1 MLGGAMLCRRRWCT
15 FADMAVATRSRVV
28 LTGPPLALLI
38 TGAHL
43 ANDAF
48 TNILPVYLP
57 TLQLRFGF
65 GEAMLAT
72 LVALISLSSN
82 VLQAFVGALS
92 DRWGRRRTAAIGLI
106 LSSVLMSFIAVAPTV
121 WALVLVLAI
130 GGLGSAIFHP
140 GAVSMMRDVGAR
152 KSLFIGVFAAGGALG
167 SAIMPVIVLWIMRTY
182 GAEYVPWLA
191 FVGVAVG
198 LALLAL
204 APTQTPATGANRP
217 KVFDAKLFAGPVGLL
232 ALAGIMRATAF
243 VSFSNAMPL
252 YLVSVRGFAPDAGVI
267 GSTLAAYGIAAATGG
282 MLVGIFE
289 GRIGRIRIIVTSML
303 LAVPLLILT
312 LALDP
317 GTLGYYGAVAA
328 AGLLTNASVPLLVVS
343 AQDLAPHAVGPASG
357 MLMGLTWGTAG
368 VAYIGFGA
376 LQELVGISPALVASF
391 IFLVPAALLAGVVLR
406 RHRHALG

>member
-1 MLGGAMLCRRRWCT
+1 
-15 FADMAVATRSRVV
+15 MAVAVRSRVV

-57 TLQLRFGF
+57 TLQLRFGL

-72 LVALISLSSN
+72 LVAIISLSSN

-92 DRWGRRRTAAIGLI
+92 DRWGRRRTAAMGLI
-106 LSSVLMSFIAVAPTV
+106 LSSVLMSFIAVAPTL

-152 KSLFIGVFAAGGALG
+152 KSLFIGVFAAGGAVG
-167 SAIMPVIVLWIMRTY
+167 SAIMPVIVLWIMRVH
-182 GAEYVPWLA
+182 GAQYVPWLA
-191 FVGVAVG
+191 VVGVAIG

-204 APTQTPATGANRP
+204 APSHRPATGVDRP
-217 KVFDAKLFAGPVGLL
+217 KVLDLELFAGPVGLL
-232 ALAGIMRATAF
+232 SLAGIMRATAF
-243 VSFSNAMPL
+243 VSFTNAMPL
-252 YLVSVRGFAPDAGVI
+252 YLVSVRGFAADAGVI
-267 GSTLAAYGIAAATGG
+267 GSTLAAYSIAAATGG
-282 MLVGIFE
+282 MLVGLLE
-289 GRIGRIRIIVTSML
+289 RRLGRIRLVVATML
-303 LAVPLLILT
+303 LAVPVLVLS
-312 LALDP
+312 LAVEP
-317 GTLGYYGAVAA
+317 GTLAYFATVAA
-328 AGLLTNASVPLLVVS
+328 CGLLTNASVPLLVVS
-343 AQDLAPHAVGPASG
+343 AQDLAPHAVGTASG

-376 LQELVGISPALVASF
+376 LQELVGITPALVASF
-391 IFLVPAALLAGVVLR
+391 ATLVPAAVLAGAVLR
-406 RHRHALG
+406 RHRAALS

>member
-1 MLGGAMLCRRRWCT
+1 
-15 FADMAVATRSRVV
+15 MAVAVRSRVV

-57 TLQLRFGF
+57 TLQLRFGL

-72 LVALISLSSN
+72 LVAVISLSSN

-92 DRWGRRRTAAIGLI
+92 DRWGRRRTAAAGLVVGS
-106 LSSVLMSFIAVAPTV
+106 LLMSFIAVAPTV
-121 WALVLVLAI
+121 WALVLILAI

-152 KSLFIGVFAAGGALG
+152 KSLFIGIFAAGGAVG
-167 SAIMPVIVLWIMRTY
+167 SAIMPVIVLWIMRVY
-182 GAEYVPWLA
+182 GPEYVPWLA
-191 FVGVAVG
+191 LVGVTVGVA
-198 LALLAL
+198 LFAL
-204 APTQTPATGANRP
+204 APTQTPVTGANRP

-232 ALAGIMRATAF
+232 SLAGTLRATAF
-243 VSFSNAMPL
+243 VSFTNAMPL
-252 YLVSVRGFAPDAGVI
+252 YLVGIRGFAPDAGVI
-267 GSTLAAYGIAAATGG
+267 GATLATYGIASATGG
-282 MLVGIFE
+282 MLVGLFE
-289 GRIGRIRIIVTSML
+289 RRLGRIRLVIVTML
-303 LAVPLLILT
+303 LAVPLLVLT
-312 LALDP
+312 LVLDP
-317 GTLGYYGAVAA
+317 ATLAYYGAVAA

-343 AQDLAPHAVGPASG
+343 AQDLAPHAVGTASG

-376 LQELVGISPALVASF
+376 LQELLGIAPALVASF
-391 IFLVPAALLAGVVLR
+391 LFLVPAALLAGAVLR
-406 RHRHALG
+406 RHHAGLS

>member
-1 MLGGAMLCRRRWCT
+1 
-15 FADMAVATRSRVV
+15 MAVAVRSRVV

-57 TLQLRFGF
+57 TLQLRFGL

-92 DRWGRRRTAAIGLI
+92 DRWGRRRTAALGLMV
-106 LSSVLMSFIAVAPTV
+106 SSVLMSFIAVAPTL
-121 WALVLVLAI
+121 WALVLILAI

-152 KSLFIGVFAAGGALG
+152 KSLFIGIFAAGGALG
-167 SAIMPVIVLWIMRTY
+167 SAIMPVVVLWIMRVY
-182 GAEYVPWLA
+182 GAEYVPYLA
-191 FVGVAVG
+191 IVGVAAG
-198 LALLAL
+198 LALFAL
-204 APTQTPATGANRP
+204 APRQTPATGVNRP
-217 KVFDAKLFAGPVGLL
+217 KVFDVKLFAGPVGLL
-232 ALAGIMRATAF
+232 SLAGTLRATAF
-243 VSFSNAMPL
+243 VSFTNAMPL

-267 GSTLAAYGIAAATGG
+267 GTTLATYGVAAAAGG

-289 GRIGRIRIIVTSML
+289 RRLGRIRLIVATML
-303 LAVPLLILT
+303 LAIPLLTLT

-317 GTLGYYGAVAA
+317 GTLAYYAAIAA
-328 AGLLTNASVPLLVVS
+328 AGMLTNASVPLLVVS

-376 LQELVGISPALVASF
+376 LQELVGISPALIASF
-391 IFLVPAALLAGVVLR
+391 VFLAPAAVLAGLVLAR
-406 RHRHALG
+406 NRDQLT